1 MSKINS
7 KFENW
12 ENYLTKFIGR
22 KMYSLDIEAN
32 TGEVSYWMLVNLCMN
47 PYSKVYS
54 IDTWIKCENCD
65 DIVERRF
72 NENIAKTEN
81 SRQNVKIKLQIKDAL
96 IKLRKTG
103 VIIFDFIYI
112 NIIHK
117 PDDLFMYITLS
128 WDILNDEGIL
138 IINNS
143 KKNNSENSYG
153 FKIKYAIDT
162 FISINKLQLEVLEI
176 GYYYIIKKINQ
187 RYSRLNM
194 IEYNNLFE
202 EINTFKTEIL
212 DEIIFNDVINEELE
226 FDLKIIPEVIQSKN
240 IPDINKDG
248 VANNNLLPMIYD
260 MKDQHNIMEFYFNLI
275 NKYNMI
281 NNDKYNIISLIKLTK
296 EKILFN
302 YLINIDLYNK
312 YIQNDKNNKIL
323 SNYNYYTENNKNNK
337 INLLLKNTFDKITT
351 NNIIID
357 TKNKYNSFINNKY
370 YNIYF
375 DSFTELYIGN
385 KNLIHNIYIL
395 IFSCVA
401 LNIQELGGN
410 FILYTTTYVDT
421 KLITECVYI
430 LKKFYKKIIIYDD
443 NKSSNLSSGFYI
455 IAEDFLGIED
465 NEKKKINLLI
475 NNIYDNISE
484 NNSVSIFKNYDKK
497 IFNKIK
503 TNINNF
509 VNKKMEYTIKI
520 LTLYDKIYNFK
531 KKNNEVLNNN
541 IKLIL
546 FKFILNKIISIIT

>member
-96 IKLRKTG
+96 IKLKKTG

-248 VANNNLLPMIYD
+248 VANNNLLPIIYD

-370 YNIYF
+370 NYIF
-375 DSFTELYIGN
+375 FHSFTELYIGN

-395 IFSCVA
+395 IFLCAA

-410 FILYTTTYVDT
+410 LILYANIYVDT
-421 KLITECVYI
+421 ELITECVYI
-430 LKKFYKKIIIYDD
+430 LKKFYKKVIIYDN
-443 NKSSNLSSGFYI
+443 NKPTNLSTSFYI
-455 IAEDFLGIED
+455 IAKDFLGIED

-531 KKNNEVLNNN
+531 KKNNEALNNN